1 MCNPAKNCIV
11 VCAASGINLS
21 LVLPD
26 YYSFENQGSITG
38 MIRLQA
44 VSPRQCVSIST
55 RGKGYILSPNFPD
68 WV

>member
-1 MCNPAKNCIV
+1 MYNPAKNCIV
-11 VCAASGINLS
+11 ICAVSGINLS

-26 YYSFENQGSITG
+26 CYTFEKQDSISG

-44 VSPRQCVSIST
+44 ECPRQCVSVST
-55 RGKGYILSPNFPD
+55 RGKGYILSPNFPG